1 MNGRLSVEPAGESSG
16 QCDCC
21 GNETR
26 TIWGYLRSG
35 EQPIACYYLQWTRHM
50 PQHFPNL
57 DFLIGTWGDDA
68 VNDRKLVSWRFNPM
82 APGFMAIDSADR
94 PAAKSPLCAHPLT
107 RDEVIHDH
115 GLMELTTGLI
125 DAVWL
130 GDPRVQEVKELATDV

>member
-1 MNGRLSVEPAGESSG
+1 MNGPLRVEPAGESG
-16 QCDCC
+16 GHCDCC

-35 EQPIACYYLQWTRHM
+35 EQPIAAYYFQWTRRK
-50 PQHFPNL
+50 PEHFPNL

-68 VNDRKLVSWRFNPM
+68 VHDRKLVSWCFNPM

-94 PAAKSPLCAHPLT
+94 PAAKSPLCAKPLT
-107 RDEVIHDH
+107 RDEVIHDDR
-115 GLMELTTGLI
+115 LMKLTTELI

-130 GDPRVQEVKELATDV
+130 GDPRVQEVKELANAV